1 MTCRVDAGLGRS
13 VAQPFE
19 IVREGKFVHV
29 LGDVVD
35 AWRFEAGSGERMTMF
50 PSWLTLP
57 HVAGVEHGEVVLIL
71 FYRDRHEVVRLGEWL
86 VHRHGQIEIVS
97 SGQFE
102 AVYKPRAPE
111 TGAAA

>member
-1 MTCRVDAGLGRS
+1 MPL
-13 VAQPFE
+13 
-19 IVREGKFVHV
+19 GKFVHV

-35 AWRFEAGSGERMTMF
+35 AWRFERMTMF

-71 FYRDRHEVVRLGEWL
+71 FYRDCHEVVRLGEWL
-86 VHRHGQIEIVS
+86 VHRHGQIEVVS

-102 AVYKPRAPE
+102 AVYKPLPKTE
-111 TGAAA
+111 EAA